1 MKRILFFAY
10 DGTGMGHLMRLLK
23 VASGLSER
31 CLCLMATG
39 HPIVG
44 NVAPV
49 GVEFLH
55 VPNFKNYS
63 SPHPGVKY
71 RAAMMEKL
79 VRMYKPDAIVTDY
92 LPLGKREELIN
103 IVEGYNCFKYLILR
117 EKIGG
122 KNMIDK
128 CVFTRENLQ
137 VIEQYYN
144 RVFVAGNSNMTDFDP
159 NGPKL
164 KNIKEKLHFTGYITY
179 HVDIDVVK
187 DIRQSRL
194 PSLDSKWIVCSAGSG
209 RVGEQLIQACVG
221 LTKDERFKDFYFDI
235 IIGPYSAIKWEHHP
249 YYHYDDGHIRVI
261 RQISQLHLLHASA
274 DVVICSGAY
283 NSLLEAMQGTPKHI
297 LSYSVQTT
305 ESEQYDNIHD
315 FSMFYPIQMI
325 DNLSNLPNL
334 LDEICKK
341 PSPKET
347 DIVQLDTQGIK
358 NISDIILND
367 LGYDDL

>member
-164 KNIKEKLHFTGYITY
+164 KNIREKLHFTGYITY

-283 NSLLEAMQGTPKHI
+283 NSLLEAMQGNPKHI

-305 ESEQYDNIHD
+305 ESEQYDNIRD
-315 FSMFYPIQMI
+315 FSKFYPIQMI

-358 NISDIILND
+358 NISDIILKD